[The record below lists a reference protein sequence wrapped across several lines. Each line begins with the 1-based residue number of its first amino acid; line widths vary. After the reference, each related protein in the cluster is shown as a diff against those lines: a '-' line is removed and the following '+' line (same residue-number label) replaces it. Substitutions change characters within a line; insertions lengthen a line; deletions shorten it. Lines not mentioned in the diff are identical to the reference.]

1 MNLPNGHL
9 LQNGKYRLTHVVGQG
24 GFGITYRGVWFTEV
38 KGPLGTIK
46 TEVPICVKEYF
57 FKDYCY
63 RDPESFEVKV
73 HSETGRALFDKF
85 KEKLIKE
92 AKILSDV
99 HHPHIVNVLE
109 VFEENNTAY
118 IAMEYISGNSLKYMM
133 DKEGI
138 LPEAKVLRYVHQ
150 IGEALQF
157 VHEKNILHLDIKPS
171 NILIDQS
178 GKARLIDFGV
188 SKRYDIEQQETS
200 TTMLTL
206 SKGFASIEQY
216 DNEGTQS
223 FSPCPDIYSLG
234 ATMYNLLTGKIP
246 TESILRATRPLPA
259 PAKLNPAISPKTE
272 AAIIKAME
280 IVPADRFQTVSEMLA
295 ALDYPEMKEEE
306 IKRDLS
312 SPEYFEEDET
322 TILFTTRLPQSKT
335 DEGDE
340 TVLNTV
346 LNTVDASPVS
356 KKKKRKTTLISLLI
370 IIFASIGSAVAL
382 LVQRNSSKATET
394 KNIAFTP
401 EKDSFPA
408 SKAMLSEVTEE
419 NSTSEVVKEEPKDDA
434 ETENTDIRQETEEKP
449 VSKPEVTTPRT
460 EPVKPQK
467 EPVVKDIEKTV
478 VTPPAPSA
486 EEINAEFETLIAT
499 GKEKMAAAQIS
510 SEAADFVKATEE
522 ISEAGSAFSK
532 AGKLKTTDELFDL
545 IGECRVKQDEILLA
559 GRKAMYEEIKPFG
572 DLMIVQKKDNQKY
585 GAIDADAKER
595 IKCKYLAAY
604 RTQQGYS
611 AFLREDELYDI
622 YDTKGV
628 MISERLSGYY

>member
-9 LQNGKYRLTHVVGQG
+9 LQNRKYRLTHVVGQG
-24 GFGITYRGVWFTEV
+24 GFGITYKGVWFTEV

-63 RDPESFEVKV
+63 RDPDSFEVKV
-73 HSETGRALFDKF
+73 HSETGRALFEKF

-133 DKEGI
+133 DKEGV
-138 LPEAKVLRYVHQ
+138 LPEARVLRYVHQ

-157 VHEKNILHLDIKPS
+157 VHEKNVLHLDIKPS

-216 DNEGTQS
+216 DNEGTQN

-246 TESILRATRPLPA
+246 TESILRATRPLPV
-259 PAKLNPAISPKTE
+259 PRELNPAISSKTE

-280 IVPADRFQTVSEMLA
+280 IVPADRFQSVSEMLV
-295 ALDYPEMKEEE
+295 ALDFPEAEEEE
-306 IKRDLS
+306 IKKDIS

-340 TVLNTV
+340 TVLN
-346 LNTVDASPVS
+346 NVDQPSIP
-356 KKKKRKTTLISLLI
+356 KKKKRKVTLISLLI
-370 IIFASIGSAVAL
+370 IIFASIASAWVL
-382 LVQRNSSKATET
+382 LVQRNKPVPPVVEVLNAAPKGNSDPVSETVATDIIEKNNMSAVAEEEPRNGSDE
-394 KNIAFTP
+394 KNIDNRQTSQ
-401 EKDSFPA
+401 EKPA
-408 SKAMLSEVTEE
+408 VKSEVT
-419 NSTSEVVKEEPKDDA
+419 TS
-434 ETENTDIRQETEEKP
+434 
-449 VSKPEVTTPRT
+449 RT
-460 EPVKPQK
+460 ETAKPPK
-467 EPVVKDIEKTV
+467 ESTVKDIEKTV
-478 VTPPAPSA
+478 VTPSVPSE
-486 EEINAEFETLIAT
+486 EEINAEFETLIT
-499 GKEKMAAAQIS
+499 SGKSKMAEAQVS
-510 SEAADFVKATEE
+510 NGAADFAKATEE
-522 ISEAGSAFSK
+522 ISEAGLAFSK
-532 AGKLKTTDELFDL
+532 AAKLKTTDELIDL
-545 IGECRVKQDEILLA
+545 IGKCKVKEEEILLA
-559 GRKAMYEEIKPFG
+559 GRKAQYEEIKPFG
-572 DLMIVQKKDNQKY
+572 DLMIVQKKDTKKY
-585 GAIDADAKER
+585 GAIDANARER
-595 IKCKYLAAY
+595 VKCKYLAAY
-604 RTQQGYS
+604 RTQQGYG
-611 AFLREDELYDI
+611 AFVREDELFDI
-622 YDTKGV
+622 YNTEGV
-628 MISERLSGYY
+628 MISERLPDYY

>member
-9 LQNGKYRLTHVVGQG
+9 LQNRKYRLTHVVGQG
-24 GFGITYRGVWFTEV
+24 GFGITYKGVWFTEV

-63 RDPESFEVKV
+63 RDPDSFEVKV
-73 HSETGRALFDKF
+73 HSETGRALFEKF

-133 DKEGI
+133 DKEGV
-138 LPEAKVLRYVHQ
+138 LPEARVLRYVHQ

-157 VHEKNILHLDIKPS
+157 VHEKNVLHLDIKPS

-216 DNEGTQS
+216 DNEGTQN

-234 ATMYNLLTGKIP
+234 ATIYNLLTGKIP

-259 PAKLNPAISPKTE
+259 PRELNPAISPKTE

-280 IVPADRFQTVSEMLA
+280 IVPADRFQSVSEMLA
-295 ALDYPEMKEEE
+295 ALDFPEAEEEE
-306 IKRDLS
+306 IKKDIS

-340 TVLNTV
+340 TVLN
-346 LNTVDASPVS
+346 NVDLPSIP
-356 KKKKRKTTLISLLI
+356 KKKKRKVTLMSLLI
-370 IIFASIGSAVAL
+370 IIFASIASAWVL
-382 LVQRNSSKATET
+382 LVQRNKPVPPVAEVLNAAPKGNSDPVSETVATDIIE
-394 KNIAFTP
+394 KNNTSAVAEEEP
-401 EKDSFPA
+401 RNGSDEKNVDNRQTSQEKPA
-408 SKAMLSEVTEE
+408 VKSEVT
-419 NSTSEVVKEEPKDDA
+419 TS
-434 ETENTDIRQETEEKP
+434 
-449 VSKPEVTTPRT
+449 RT
-460 EPVKPQK
+460 ETAKPPK
-467 EPVVKDIEKTV
+467 EPTVKDIEKTV
-478 VTPPAPSA
+478 VTPSVPSE
-486 EEINAEFETLIAT
+486 EEINAEFETLISS
-499 GKEKMAAAQIS
+499 GKSKMADAQVS
-510 SEAADFVKATEE
+510 NGAADFAKAMEE
-522 ISEAGSAFSK
+522 ISEAGLAFSK
-532 AGKLKTTDELFDL
+532 AAKLKTTDELIDL
-545 IGECRVKQDEILLA
+545 IGKCKVKEEEILLA
-559 GRKAMYEEIKPFG
+559 GRKAQYEEIKPFG
-572 DLMIVQKKDNQKY
+572 DLMIVQKKDTKKY
-585 GAIDADAKER
+585 GAIDANARER
-595 IKCKYLAAY
+595 VKCKYLAAY
-604 RTQQGYS
+604 RTQQGYG
-611 AFLREDELYDI
+611 AFVREDELFDI
-622 YDTKGV
+622 YNTEGV
-628 MISERLSGYY
+628 MISERLPDYY

>member
-9 LQNGKYRLTHVVGQG
+9 LQNRKYRLTHVVGQG
-24 GFGITYRGVWFTEV
+24 GFGITYKGVWFTEV

-63 RDPESFEVKV
+63 RDPDSFEVKV
-73 HSETGRALFDKF
+73 HSETGKALFEKF

-133 DKEGI
+133 DKEGV
-138 LPEAKVLRYVHQ
+138 LPEARVLRYVHQ

-157 VHEKNILHLDIKPS
+157 VHEKNVLHLDIKPS

-216 DNEGTQS
+216 DNEGTQN

-246 TESILRATRPLPA
+246 TESILRATRPLPV
-259 PAKLNPAISPKTE
+259 PRELNPAISSKTE

-280 IVPADRFQTVSEMLA
+280 IVPADRFQSVSEMLV
-295 ALDYPEMKEEE
+295 ALDFPEAEEEE
-306 IKRDLS
+306 IKKDIS

-322 TILFTTRLPQSKT
+322 TILFTTRLPKSKT

-340 TVLNTV
+340 TVLN
-346 LNTVDASPVS
+346 NVDQPSIP
-356 KKKKRKTTLISLLI
+356 KKKKRKVTLISLLI
-370 IIFASIGSAVAL
+370 IIFASIASAWVL
-382 LVQRNSSKATET
+382 LVQRNKPVPPVVEVLNAAPKGNSDPVSETVATYIIE
-394 KNIAFTP
+394 KNNTSAVAEEEP
-401 EKDSFPA
+401 RNGSDEKNVDNRQTSQEKPA
-408 SKAMLSEVTEE
+408 VKSEVT
-419 NSTSEVVKEEPKDDA
+419 TS
-434 ETENTDIRQETEEKP
+434 
-449 VSKPEVTTPRT
+449 RT
-460 EPVKPQK
+460 ETAKPPK
-467 EPVVKDIEKTV
+467 EPTVKDIEKTV
-478 VTPPAPSA
+478 VTPSVPSE
-486 EEINAEFETLIAT
+486 EEINAEFETLIT
-499 GKEKMAAAQIS
+499 SGKSKMADAQVS
-510 SEAADFVKATEE
+510 NGAADFAKATEE
-522 ISEAGSAFSK
+522 ISEAGLAFSK
-532 AGKLKTTDELFDL
+532 AAKLKTTDELIDL
-545 IGECRVKQDEILLA
+545 IGKCKVKEEEILLA
-559 GRKAMYEEIKPFG
+559 GRKAQYEEIKPFG
-572 DLMIVQKKDNQKY
+572 DLMIVQKKDTKKY
-585 GAIDADAKER
+585 GAIDANARER
-595 IKCKYLAAY
+595 VKCKYLAAY
-604 RTQQGYS
+604 RTQQGYG
-611 AFLREDELYDI
+611 AFVREDELFDI
-622 YDTKGV
+622 YNTEGV
-628 MISERLSGYY
+628 MISERLPDYY

>member
-9 LQNGKYRLTHVVGQG
+9 LQNRKYRLTHVVGQG
-24 GFGITYRGVWFTEV
+24 GFGITYKGVWFTEV

-63 RDPESFEVKV
+63 RDPDSFEVKV
-73 HSETGRALFDKF
+73 HSETGRALFEKF

-133 DKEGI
+133 DKEGV
-138 LPEAKVLRYVHQ
+138 LPEARVLRYVHQ

-157 VHEKNILHLDIKPS
+157 VHEKNVLHLDIKPS

-216 DNEGTQS
+216 DNEGTQN

-246 TESILRATRPLPA
+246 TESILRATRPLPV
-259 PAKLNPAISPKTE
+259 PRELNPAISSKTE

-280 IVPADRFQTVSEMLA
+280 IVPADRFQSVSEMLV
-295 ALDYPEMKEEE
+295 ALDFPEAEEEE
-306 IKRDLS
+306 IKKDIS

-340 TVLNTV
+340 TVLN
-346 LNTVDASPVS
+346 NVDQPSIP
-356 KKKKRKTTLISLLI
+356 KKKKRKVTLISLLI
-370 IIFASIGSAVAL
+370 IIFASIASAWVL
-382 LVQRNSSKATET
+382 LVQRNKPVPPVVEVLNAAPKGNSDPVSETVATDIIE
-394 KNIAFTP
+394 KNNTSAVAEEEP
-401 EKDSFPA
+401 RNGSDEKNVDNRQTSQEKPA
-408 SKAMLSEVTEE
+408 VKSEVT
-419 NSTSEVVKEEPKDDA
+419 TS
-434 ETENTDIRQETEEKP
+434 
-449 VSKPEVTTPRT
+449 RT
-460 EPVKPQK
+460 ETAKPPK
-467 EPVVKDIEKTV
+467 EPTVKDIEKTV
-478 VTPPAPSA
+478 VTPSVPSE
-486 EEINAEFETLIAT
+486 EEINAEFETLIT
-499 GKEKMAAAQIS
+499 SGKSKMADAQVS
-510 SEAADFVKATEE
+510 NGAADFAKATEE
-522 ISEAGSAFSK
+522 ISEAGLAFSK
-532 AGKLKTTDELFDL
+532 AAKLKTTDELIDL
-545 IGECRVKQDEILLA
+545 IGKCKVKEEEILLA
-559 GRKAMYEEIKPFG
+559 GRKAQYEEIKPFG
-572 DLMIVQKKDNQKY
+572 DLMIVQKKDTKKY
-585 GAIDADAKER
+585 GAIDANARER
-595 IKCKYLAAY
+595 VKCKYLAAY
-604 RTQQGYS
+604 RTQQGYG
-611 AFLREDELYDI
+611 AFVREDELFDI
-622 YDTKGV
+622 YNTEGV
-628 MISERLSGYY
+628 MISERLPDYY